1 MVTSILC
8 HQVNVPADLK
18 LVLIRTK
25 ETPFLCPFPASIFET
40 STEKIARALLEIVE
54 SLFAGH
60 SHEPRALKMEHTHRA
75 CLKKDEKAIDRDIK
89 SLYSFA

>member
-1 MVTSILC
+1 MPTMVTSILC

-40 STEKIARALLEIVE
+40 STEVIAGALLDIVGSQFE
-54 SLFAGH
+54 GRTSDFKLLG
-60 SHEPRALKMEHTHRA
+60 MELLVSSSR
-75 CLKKDEKAIDRDIK
+75 E
-89 SLYSFA
+89 

>member
-1 MVTSILC
+1 MPTMVTSILC

-25 ETPFLCPFPASIFET
+25 ETPFLCPFPAGIFET

-54 SLFAGH
+54 GLFAGH
-60 SHEPRALKMEHTHRA
+60 SHEPRALKMEHTQS
-75 CLKKDEKAIDRDIK
+75 LSEKR
-89 SLYSFA
+89 